1 MMAEHQRRNAMRVNT
16 TKQKLDEGKV
26 VFGGIISGFAPE
38 MVEILALVGY
48 DFAFFD
54 CEHGPMS
61 YDQVEQMVR
70 AAEAAGVTPIVR
82 VPDHEDSTL
91 LRYLDR
97 GVQGL
102 IIPHVNTKEDAE
114 RVVAAAR
121 YFPEGHRG
129 IAGGRAHDHNIN
141 AGRVETTAFIND
153 NLLVIPM
160 CEELEAVNN
169 LEAIVSVPGVD
180 VVHTGSSDL
189 GQSMGNPPLP
199 EVRALMGEIVQ
210 RVRAGGKHAG
220 IGGNAPTDAAG
231 VGKLIE
237 GGADF
242 VTISALAL
250 LRLGAEQ
257 FRSQSLQAAGRS

>member
-1 MMAEHQRRNAMRVNT
+1 MRVNT
-16 TKQKLDEGKV
+16 TKQKLNEGKV

-38 MVEILALVGY
+38 MIEILALIGY
-48 DFAFFD
+48 DFAFLD

-70 AAEAAGVTPIVR
+70 TSEAAGVTPIVR

-102 IIPHVNTKEDAE
+102 VIPHVNTPEEAAE
-114 RVVAAAR
+114 VAQAAR

-129 IAGGRAHDHNIN
+129 VASGRAHDYNVN
-141 AGRVETTAFIND
+141 GPRVETTRFIND

-160 CEELEAVNN
+160 CEDIEAVKN
-169 LEAIVSVPGVD
+169 LDAIMNTPGID
-180 VVHTGSSDL
+180 IVHTASSDL
-189 GQSMGNPPLP
+189 GQSMGNPPHS
-199 EVRALMGEIVQ
+199 EVRDLMLEVVR

-220 IGGNAPTDAAG
+220 IGGNSPTDTEG
-231 VGKLIE
+231 VGKLIDA
-237 GGADF
+237 GANF
-242 VTISALAL
+242 VTVSALGL
-250 LRLGAEQ
+250 LRVGAEQ
-257 FRSQSLQAAGRS
+257 FRTRSLQAGGVS